1 MFRLFCQVVCL
12 VSRCRAVAFQ
22 LFETFFG
29 MQRFNWLG
37 SLVLFVHLLLFI
49 VIVCAVH
56 WFLVTCCPV
65 LHLAPVDKQKLTFTD
80 FLYKFFLLTLKINC
94 QVYSVISSVSK
105 LYSYIYKTVQHSQ
118 LSLITQYR
126 FLFRN
131 ICMCDFNIHF

>member
-22 LFETFFG
+22 LFEIFFG
-29 MQRFNWLG
+29 MFNWLG
-37 SLVLFVHLLLFI
+37 SLVLFVHFLLFI

-56 WFLVTCCPV
+56 WFWVTCCRTPV
-65 LHLAPVDKQKLTFTD
+65 LHFAPVDKQKLTFTD
-80 FLYKFFLLTLKINC
+80 FLYKFFLLTLKTNC